1 MKFKMPDLK
10 FPLAG
15 APVVVGRHFR
25 FPLSAFRICRA
36 FSLIEILVVVSLLSL
51 IVVALMAVFS
61 STQRAFRSGITQTDM
76 LEGGRAAVDLITTDL
91 HGLAPSG
98 GAHGGNYPVSVANLN
113 FLVADN
119 ASYSTPLLQPLS
131 GGTVSR
137 PNLLQQVF
145 VLNRYNLQWWGV
157 GYAVA
162 TNSGDGLFALYR
174 MVYPV
179 TTNGI
184 GTNNPAAIY
193 SAFNNFFASPTNG
206 GSHLVNG
213 VVNFTVRA
221 YDKNGYWIFTN
232 SSSSAAYTNFAQAGN
247 TFLFTNQYGETGMAL
262 YSNVVPAAVELN
274 LAVVEDRALARAES
288 FPTFSGRTNYLSQQS
303 GAVHVFRQ
311 RVIIPNV
318 DRMAYY
324 PTNQ

>member
-1 MKFKMPDLK
+1 MKFQISNFK

-15 APVVVGRHFR
+15 ASAGGGWRFR
-25 FPLSAFRICRA
+25 FPLSAFRFCRA
-36 FSLIEILVVVSLLSL
+36 FSLIEIMVVVALLSL

-91 HGLAPSG
+91 HSLAPSG
-98 GAHGGNYPVSVANLN
+98 GAN
-113 FLVADN
+113 FGAVNFVVTNN
-119 ASYSTPLLQPLS
+119 ASYSTPLVQSLT

-145 VLNRYNLQWWGV
+145 ILNRQNTKWWGV
-157 GYAVA
+157 AYAIA
-162 TNSGDGLFALYR
+162 QTNLQGGLYSLYR
-174 MVYPV
+174 MEFPPG
-179 TTNGI
+179 GI
-184 GTNNPAAIY
+184 VNGTNNPVNLY
-193 SAFNNFFASPTNG
+193 TNFMPFFQSPANG
-206 GSHLVNG
+206 GSHLIDG
-213 VVNFTVRA
+213 VVNFSVRA
-221 YDKNGYWIFTN
+221 YDKNGFVIKGVYPGFTPSASN
-232 SSSSAAYTNFAQAGN
+232 SAAIFSISGGEAG
-247 TFLFTNQYGETGMAL
+247 LVL

-274 LAVVEDRALARAES
+274 LAVVEDRALARAQS
-288 FPTFSGRTNYLSQQS
+288 FPNFNSQRDYLTNQV
-303 GAVHVFRQ
+303 GAVHVFCQ

>member
-1 MKFKMPDLK
+1 MKFQISNFK

-15 APVVVGRHFR
+15 APAVGGRHFR
-25 FPLSAFRICRA
+25 FPLSAFRFCRA
-36 FSLIEILVVVSLLSL
+36 FSLIEIMVVVALLSL

-61 STQRAFRSGITQTDM
+61 TTQRAFRSGITQTDM

-98 GAHGGNYPVSVANLN
+98 GAN
-113 FLVADN
+113 FGAVNFVVTNN
-119 ASYSTPLLQPLS
+119 ASYSTPLVQPLT

-137 PNLLQQVF
+137 TNLLQQVF
-145 VLNRYNLQWWGV
+145 MLNRYNLQWWGV

-162 TNSGDGLFALYR
+162 ANSSDGLFALYR

-193 SAFNNFFASPTNG
+193 SAFTNFFASPTNG

-221 YDKNGYWIFTN
+221 FDKNGFGIKGAYAGFTPSASNRAAIF
-232 SSSSAAYTNFAQAGN
+232 SIWGGEAG
-247 TFLFTNQYGETGMAL
+247 LVL